1 MFKFLFIKRHKKRV
15 FRYIELYYNDNEK
28 PKNNLRYALP
38 KEEIDNIRYSKSK
51 SVGDSSEIKYSERDN
66 GDNYNSVV
74 ATELTRAAMLN
85 GTTTKPLSSV
95 ANLSFTEKLI
105 RLIRER
111 NMSEPKIYK
120 AALMDRRLFSK
131 IISNKDYKPS
141 KDTVLAL
148 AFAMKLSL
156 TDTKDLLDR
165 AGFTLSHSIL
175 RDIIL
180 EYFIREHIYNL
191 NKINAFLFEMGEKI
205 IGRNI

>member
-1 MFKFLFIKRHKKRV
+1 MVPHGRPL
-15 FRYIELYYNDNEK
+15 
-28 PKNNLRYALP
+28 
-38 KEEIDNIRYSKSK
+38 YSKSK